1 MKILSKIIFALIT
14 LSFLSSASFAGS
26 HSKTVTWKAS
36 HQFPGG
42 KGDARD
48 EMVQIIAKEVAKA
61 NVNFKIQVYPGQSL
75 YKAKAQWKP
84 LVDGQLD
91 MTSLPLDYANSFHP
105 EFSITLMPG
114 IVKNHD
120 HAQRIN
126 KSPFMDDIRKII
138 DGAGAMVLSDA
149 WLGGGFATKK
159 GCVTG
164 PDSVKG
170 QVMRAAGPMFNK
182 MLQGAGAS
190 IASMASSEVYAA
202 LQTGVLTGVNTSSGS
217 FVSFKLYEQVKCA
230 TPPGKF
236 GLWFMYEPILISKKS
251 FNALNDKQ
259 KKALLAA
266 GKKAE
271 DYMLGQVAAL
281 DKKMEDTYKAKGIKL
296 AYMSEKDYNA
306 WLEIAKKT
314 SFKEFSDKVPGGASL
329 IQKALAVK

>member
-14 LSFLSSASFAGS
+14 LSFLTSASFAGS
-26 HSKTVTWKAS
+26 HSKPVTWKAS

-61 NVNFKIQVYPGQSL
+61 NVDFKIQVYPGQSL

-114 IVKNHD
+114 IVKNHE

-149 WLGGGFATKK
+149 WLGGGFASKK
-159 GCVTG
+159 TCVTG
-164 PDSVKG
+164 PASVKG

-182 MLQGAGAS
+182 MLEGAGAS

-217 FVSFKLYEQVKCA
+217 FVSFKLYEQVK
-230 TPPGKF
+230 
-236 GLWFMYEPILISKKS
+236 
-251 FNALNDKQ
+251 
-259 KKALLAA
+259 
-266 GKKAE
+266 
-271 DYMLGQVAAL
+271 
-281 DKKMEDTYKAKGIKL
+281 
-296 AYMSEKDYNA
+296 
-306 WLEIAKKT
+306 
-314 SFKEFSDKVPGGASL
+314 
-329 IQKALAVK
+329 

>member
-1 MKILSKIIFALIT
+1 MKIFNKIILSLVT
-14 LSFLSSASFAGS
+14 LSFITTSSFA
-26 HSKTVTWKAS
+26 VTWKAS

-48 EMVQIIAKEVAKA
+48 EMVQMIARDVAKA
-61 NVNFKIQVYPGQSL
+61 NVDFKIQVYPGQSL

-91 MTSLPLDYANSFHP
+91 MTSFPLDYANSFHP

-120 HAQRIN
+120 HAKRIN

-138 DGAGAMVLSDA
+138 DGAGAIVLADA
-149 WLGGGFATKK
+149 WLGGGFASKK
-159 GCVTG
+159 TCITS
-164 PDSVKG
+164 PASVKG

-182 MLQGAGAS
+182 MLEGAGAS
-190 IASMASSEVYAA
+190 ISSMASSEVYAG

-217 FVSFKLYEQVKCA
+217 FVSFKIYEQVKCA

-251 FNALNDKQ
+251 FNALNAKQ
-259 KKALLAA
+259 KSALLAA

-271 DYMLGQVAAL
+271 DYMFGQVAAL
-281 DKKMEDTYKAKGIKL
+281 DKKMEDTYKAKGVKL
-296 AYMSEKDYNA
+296 AYMSEKDYNDWVA
-306 WLEIAKKT
+306 IAKKT
-314 SFKEFSDKVPGGASL
+314 SFKDFSAKVPTGASL
-329 IQKALAVK
+329 IEKALAVK

>member
-1 MKILSKIIFALIT
+1 MSKKLILSLIT
-14 LSFLSSASFAGS
+14 LSFIITALYVFRDTGSSA
-26 HSKTVTWKAS
+26 VTWKAS

-48 EMVQIIAKEVAKA
+48 EMVQIIAKEVEKA

-75 YKAKAQWKP
+75 YKAMAQWKP

-91 MTSLPLDYANSFHP
+91 MTSLPLDYANKFHP

-120 HAQRIN
+120 HAKRIN

-138 DGAGAMVLSDA
+138 DGAGAMVLADA

-159 GCVTG
+159 DCITS
-164 PDSVKG
+164 PATVKG

-182 MLQGAGAS
+182 MLEGAGAS
-190 IASMASSEVYAA
+190 IASMASSEVYAG

-217 FVSFKLYEQVKCA
+217 FVSFKIYEQVKCA

-251 FNALNDKQ
+251 FNALNAKQ
-259 KKALLAA
+259 KSALLAA

-271 DYMLGQVAAL
+271 AYMSGQVAAL
-281 DKKMEDTYKAKGIKL
+281 DKKMEDTYKAKKVKL
-296 AYMSEKDYNA
+296 AYMSEKDYNDWVA
-306 WLEIAKKT
+306 IAKKT
-314 SFKEFSDKVPGGASL
+314 SFKDFSAKVPAGASL
-329 IQKALAVK
+329 IEKALAVK

>member
-1 MKILSKIIFALIT
+1 MKIFNKIILSLVT
-14 LSFLSSASFAGS
+14 LSFITTSSFA
-26 HSKTVTWKAS
+26 VTWKAS

-48 EMVQIIAKEVAKA
+48 EMVQMIARDVAKA
-61 NVNFKIQVYPGQSL
+61 NVDFKIQVYPGQSL

-91 MTSLPLDYANSFHP
+91 MTSFPLDYANSFHP

-120 HAQRIN
+120 HAKRIN

-138 DGAGAMVLSDA
+138 DGAGAIVLADA
-149 WLGGGFATKK
+149 WLGGGFASKK
-159 GCVTG
+159 TCITS
-164 PDSVKG
+164 PASVKG

-182 MLQGAGAS
+182 MLEGAGAS
-190 IASMASSEVYAA
+190 ISSMASSEVYAG

-217 FVSFKLYEQVKCA
+217 FVSFKIYEQVKCA

-251 FNALNDKQ
+251 FNALNAKQ
-259 KKALLAA
+259 KSALLAA

-271 DYMLGQVAAL
+271 DYMSGQVAAL
-281 DKKMEDTYKAKGIKL
+281 DKKMEDTYKAKGVKL
-296 AYMSEKDYNA
+296 AYMSEKDYNDWVA
-306 WLEIAKKT
+306 IAKKT
-314 SFKEFSDKVPGGASL
+314 SFKDFSAKVPTGASL
-329 IQKALAVK
+329 IEKALAVK